1 MRIAVVIPARLASTR
16 LPGKVLK
23 RDTGKYLVQH
33 VHEAVLS
40 AAVTKDVFIATDH
53 PDVARACAEFGAA
66 CRLTGDLASGTDRV
80 AAVAAELPHEIII
93 NVQGDEPE
101 MAPAHL
107 QALAELMTGPR
118 SPDVGTV
125 AVETRD
131 GAQSLDPNI
140 VKAVC
145 TAAGRALYFSRA
157 PIPYPRAT
165 QGREGRWLRH
175 LGLYGF
181 RRAALARIAAAP
193 PTELER
199 TESLEQLRF
208 LELGL
213 RMDVAIVAGP
223 PSAGIDTSEQYAD
236 FVARWRTGGGL
247 RR

>member
-23 RDTGKYLVQH
+23 RETGKYLVQH
-33 VHEAVLS
+33 VYEAVR
-40 AAVTKDVFIATDH
+40 AAQVTRDVFIATDH
-53 PDVARACAEFGAA
+53 DDVAKACAEFGAP
-66 CRLTGDLASGTDRV
+66 CRLTGNLASGTDRV

-107 QALAELMTGPR
+107 KALAQLMTGPQA
-118 SPDVGTV
+118 PEVGTV

-131 GAQSLDPNI
+131 VEQSRDPNI

-145 TAAGRALYFSRA
+145 TADGRALYFSRA
-157 PIPYPRAT
+157 PIPYPRQT
-165 QGREGRWLRH
+165 QGQGGRWLRH
-175 LGLYGF
+175 LGLYAF
-181 RRAALARIAAAP
+181 RRAALTRIASAR
-193 PTELER
+193 PTLLEQ

-213 RMDVAIVAGP
+213 RMDVAIVDGP
-223 PSAGIDTSEQYAD
+223 PSAGIDTPEQYAA
-236 FVARWRTGGGL
+236 FVARYRARGT
-247 RR
+247 